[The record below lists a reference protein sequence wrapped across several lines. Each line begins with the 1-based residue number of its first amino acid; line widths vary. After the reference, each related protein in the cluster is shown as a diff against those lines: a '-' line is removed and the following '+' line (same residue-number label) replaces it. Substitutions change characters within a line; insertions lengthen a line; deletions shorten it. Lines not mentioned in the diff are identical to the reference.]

1 MLILV
6 TSIPAAAVMVTA
18 VIADAVVVA
27 VDVAVVA
34 TTKIAHKVAL
44 LVKQLWMHLV
54 TLALWRN
61 RATFVMTV
69 TTVK

>member
-6 TSIPAAAVMVTA
+6 TSIPAAAVMAKA
-18 VIADAVVVA
+18 VIADAVAVA
-27 VDVAVVA
+27 VDVAEAA
-34 TTKIAHKVAL
+34 TTKIVHKVAL
-44 LVKQLWMHLV
+44 LVKLPWMLLA

-61 RATFVMTV
+61 RATSVMTV